1 MKVMRVYITLFILLL
16 CTVFSGPAV
25 QAGNQTTNQASNA
38 SYADIEAFLNQEMN
52 IQMQKFNIPN
62 AAVAVVANGEVIFSH
77 GYGYADLEREIPVD
91 PERTLFRIGSTSKL
105 LTWTAVM
112 QLVEQGKLDLE
123 TDINTYLD
131 FEMPAQLYTQ
141 STGEPAAAPITL
153 THLMTHTAGFEDY
166 PDMIFRLEEQQMLP
180 LQDYVRNYM
189 PQRAFPPGEITAY
202 SNYGTALAGYI
213 VERVTGQTFA
223 EYVEQHIFARLGMEF
238 SSFRQPL
245 PERLQPHMVRAYRLV
260 QGEYEEGRFE
270 FMPEP
275 AGGMSSSAADMSKFM
290 LAYLPREN
298 GQGGGILRDET
309 IRFMRNQQFTQHSL
323 LSGTAFGFMESIFN
337 GERTLFHGG
346 GTMLFDTG
354 LYIVPERNFG
364 LFVSYSGGSY
374 LAHTGLF
381 QAFMDHYY
389 PAPPAHNPLP
399 PEGTIERSRQ
409 YVGEYQQNRR
419 SFTTSERFLSLTM
432 GLIQVQLDKGGYL
445 LVSHAGETNRFVE
458 IEPGIYHN
466 LREQRTQ
473 DYYGSFRTIVFGVD
487 PYGNTML
494 MADGPMTYSKA
505 PWYASSSFTFL
516 TLFAI
521 LLFIIISL
529 IVWSIRAVL
538 RLIRRPKSRSQS
550 PKLARAPAGTAIA
563 FGVLTLASLIGVAMN
578 GQIDTV
584 YGLPKSA
591 FGQMPSWNSLFDI
604 LPWVL
609 MIIGIPMI
617 FFAAIVV
624 RRKYWRRSGRIHYI
638 LFTAAAWMLLS
649 LFMYWQLI

>member
-1 MKVMRVYITLFILLL
+1 MGVMRVYFMLFVLL
-16 CTVFSGPAV
+16 CGTLLFGPVV
-25 QAGNQTTNQASNA
+25 QAGNQSQTSKAK
-38 SYADIEAFLNQEMN
+38 YADIEAFMDQEMK

-77 GYGYADLEREIPVD
+77 GYGYADREKEVPVN
-91 PERTLFRIGSTSKL
+91 PEQTLFRMGSTSKL

-123 TDINTYLD
+123 ADINTYLD
-131 FEMPAQLYTQ
+131 FKMPDRLYAQ
-141 STGEPAAAPITL
+141 SAREPAVAPITL

-166 PDMIFRLEEQQMLP
+166 PDRIFRLDEQQMLP
-180 LQDYVRNYM
+180 LADYVRTYM
-189 PQRAFPPGEITAY
+189 PQRAFPPGEVVAY

-213 VERVTGQTFA
+213 VERAAGQLF
-223 EYVEQHIFARLGMEF
+223 EDYVEQHIFAPLGMEY

-245 PERLQPHMVRAYRLV
+245 PERLQPHMARAYRLA

-270 FMPEP
+270 FVPGP

-290 LAYLPREN
+290 LAYLPGEN
-298 GQGGGILRDET
+298 GQGGRILHEET
-309 IRFMRNQQFTQHSL
+309 IRSMRNQQFTQHPL
-323 LSGTAFGFMESIFN
+323 LSGTAFGFMEGVFN

-346 GTMLFDTG
+346 STMLFDTG
-354 LYIVPERNFG
+354 LYLVPERNLG

-374 LAHTGLF
+374 LAHLGLF

-389 PAPPAHNPLP
+389 PAPPADHPLP

-432 GLIQVQLDKGGYL
+432 GLIQVQLDKEGYL
-445 LVSHAGETNRFVE
+445 LVSHAGEVNRFVE
-458 IEPGIYHN
+458 IEPGVYLN

-473 DYYGSFRTIVFGVD
+473 DYYGGFRTIVFGAD

-494 MADGPMTYSKA
+494 MSDGPMTYSKA

-516 TLFAI
+516 TMIAI
-521 LLFIIISL
+521 VLFIIITL

-538 RLIRRPKSRSQS
+538 RLLRRSKARTPSA
-550 PKLARAPAGTAIA
+550 KLARAAAGAAIA
-563 FGVLTLASLIGVAMN
+563 FGVLTLAILTGVAIN
-578 GQIDTV
+578 GQIDPV
-584 YGLPKSA
+584 YGLPKAA
-591 FGQMPSWNSLFDI
+591 FGIMPSWNSLLDV
-604 LPWVL
+604 LPWLL
-609 MIIGIPMI
+609 MIIGISMLI
-617 FFAAIVV
+617 FAVIVV
-624 RRKYWRRSGRIHYI
+624 RRKYWRMSGRIHYI
-638 LFTAAAWMLLS
+638 LFTTAAWMLLS